1 MNSRSRDDKGKLD
14 EWHEETGL
22 ASVIVGAPPQLRL
35 ALLVLTG
42 RDTNTVLRSL
52 ISVPDTRVTPN
63 VLRYTQLK
71 GLAGQPLMSMFWW
84 SPPKPSLTLPPTQF
98 ICSAAQPTWFHLW
111 CWWPLWIQPKIPLW
125 KTSLATAT
133 PLPCLHRLQGL
144 RVQHQRRP
152 YPSHRTL
159 ISQGRQCSPHQR
171 HHRRLVPNNG
181 WSPTGTSTLTQP
193 LQHISGKDHDRRFRR
208 SRRHCQHRRQT
219 THQSPLCW

>member
-1 MNSRSRDDKGKLD
+1 MNSRSRDDEGKLD

-111 CWWPLWIQPKIPLW
+111 CWWPLWI
-125 KTSLATAT
+125 
-133 PLPCLHRLQGL
+133 L
-144 RVQHQRRP
+144 RQQ
-152 YPSHRTL
+152 
-159 ISQGRQCSPHQR
+159 
-171 HHRRLVPNNG
+171 
-181 WSPTGTSTLTQP
+181 
-193 LQHISGKDHDRRFRR
+193 LQHSQTWFLAVACGMLTR
-208 SRRHCQHRRQT
+208 SWSHYKPSPCNRALEAPWQQAQKTVWSYTVRVVWLENKWCKVMKFCTMTDVTLLRTYICNFIHRCNFNAYIHLFVFNVTLQ
-219 THQSPLCW
+219 CAAGF